1 MSNRTY
7 TKDELAAALES
18 TGIRNFTD
26 IVRYGSGHINDTFKV
41 ETTGGERFILQRVNT
56 DIFDAALLKAN
67 VLRVTSHLKAKGIPS
82 LEVVGYENPWR
93 VFRFLEGYTSI
104 DLVTKP
110 AEAELAASSFAKFQN
125 DLADLPAP
133 RLGEIIPK
141 FHDTVDR
148 LRLLDEAAARDVAG
162 RKANVAKELAFVDAH
177 RAEASRVLDLMK
189 TGDIPERITHN
200 DTKINNVMVPG
211 AGCLVPGAGYGSE
224 SPSTSY
230 PAPSTLHQAPSTKHP
245 VPSVVID
252 LDTTMPG
259 SALYD
264 FGDMVRTSS
273 AAAAED
279 ERDLSKVYSKKEY
292 FEALVKGYLAEAKF
306 LNEAELANLAFSG
319 RLITLTIG
327 IRFLTDYLAGD
338 TYFRTAYDDHNLVRC
353 RTQFKMVESMEA
365 QADEYEAIV
374 RKYAGL

>member
-1 MSNRTY
+1 MSNGTY
-7 TKDELAAALES
+7 SQEELHDALALM
-18 TGIRNFTD
+18 GIDGVTD
-26 IVRYGSGHINDTFKV
+26 VARYGSGHINDTFKV
-41 ETTGGERFILQRVNT
+41 ETDRGTRFILQRVNT
-56 DIFDAALLKAN
+56 DIFQPQLLKNN
-67 VLRVTSHLKAKGIPS
+67 VLRVTRHLQAKGIKS
-82 LEVVGYENPWR
+82 LDVVAYENPWR
-93 VFRFLEGYTSI
+93 VYAFLEGYTSV
-104 DLVTKP
+104 DLITSP
-110 AEAELAASSFAKFQN
+110 AQAELAAGAFAKFQN

-148 LRLLDEAAARDVAG
+148 LRLLDAASAADVKG
-162 RKANVAKELAFVDAH
+162 RKAKVAAELAFID
-177 RAEASRVLDLMK
+177 RRREEAAKIVTMMRS
-189 TGDIPERITHN
+189 GEIPERVTHN
-200 DTKINNVMVPG
+200 DTKINNVM
-211 AGCLVPGAGYGSE
+211 L
-224 SPSTSY
+224 
-230 PAPSTLHQAPSTKHP
+230 APDGT
-245 VPSVVID
+245 SVVID

-279 ERDLSKVYSKKEY
+279 EKDLSKVYSKKEY
-292 FEALVKGYLAEAKF
+292 FEALVKGYLAGAKF
-306 LNEAELANLAFSG
+306 LTEAEKANLAFAG

-365 QADEYEAIV
+365 QADAYEAIV
-374 RKYAGL
+374 RSYAK